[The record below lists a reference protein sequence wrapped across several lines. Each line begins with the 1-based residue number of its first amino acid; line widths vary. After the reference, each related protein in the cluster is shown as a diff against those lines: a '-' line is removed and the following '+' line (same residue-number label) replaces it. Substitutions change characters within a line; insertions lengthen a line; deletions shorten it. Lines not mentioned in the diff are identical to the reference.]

1 METVEI
7 SISDLSP
14 GDRLVRDE
22 RREGAYGTAA
32 RLLPYRYV
40 RTERKVLRAWHSS
53 ARYWTVLLEGYGT
66 LTIKHG
72 VSVLVR
78 ADRPTIKRY

>member
-7 SISDLSP
+7 PIRDLSP

-22 RREGAYGTAA
+22 RQEGSHVG

-40 RTERKVLRAWHSS
+40 RTERRVLRAFRRCD
-53 ARYWTVLLEGYGT
+53 RYWTVLLEGYGT
-66 LTIKHG
+66 VTIKSGWTVLVNADRQTIKHG
-72 VSVLVR
+72 
-78 ADRPTIKRY
+78 